1 MPDLSPEVRSSGC
14 LLSALPDCRSPSGDC
29 PEDVYKRQL
38 LTQEQGLI
46 HELLV
51 KMKVD
56 TQAMLSDLTFQLA
69 NIPKVT
75 GTGRE
80 ADKRCV

>member
-1 MPDLSPEVRSSGC
+1 MQVEQQH
-14 LLSALPDCRSPSGDC
+14 LLYA
-29 PEDVYKRQL
+29 L

-80 ADKRCV
+80 LTKFMWRRMWIRR